1 MPRIPAILVSP
12 CCNANCGNGA
22 TPNFARGTLNAP
34 MLRSSSLA
42 ALIFLDVPRPNCAEI
57 RVDSETS
64 PSDLT
69 KLWCKMVTKAPV
81 SISKRVGWPWI
92 EHDPHGWDC
101 PGQSGRHDKIC
112 GQRCGR
118 KEKHAGRGNAQR

>member
-22 TPNFARGTLNAP
+22 TPNFSRGTLNAP
-34 MLRSSSLA
+34 MLRSSSFA

-57 RVDSETS
+57 LVDSETS

-81 SISKRVGWPWI
+81 SISKRVGWARI
-92 EHDPHGWDC
+92 EHGTVRAPV
-101 PGQSGRHDKIC
+101 SSRRI
-112 GQRCGR
+112 GQRVNFLER
-118 KEKHAGRGNAQR
+118 SEEHTAELQ